1 MRRDPQL
8 FAIRPDALLSRPVH
22 QATIPSTPDPTP
34 SPREHPA
41 EIRKPEAGTRGGHA
55 PHPTM
60 PRPGGRLSR
69 AVGPVATRRCF
80 VVRTVRRLPGGR
92 RCRLVPR
99 WRIRVP
105 TRPDGTDREPS
116 LHLAP
121 GHAGCRLRSKTS
133 AETLNSLERRQGVPR
148 KNHRRSAMLHRAF
161 NVAGGRWNRHGAP
174 APRRL
179 PEASTGRPSWRG
191 SRPVPNAPRAT
202 SSTLFP
208 IIAGVPP
215 PESPGAAPRRAIHC
229 RPTEIPANG
238 RAFPAPAKARCR
250 SPAGSLRQTAIERV
264 PIPSF

>member
-22 QATIPSTPDPTP
+22 KATIPSTPDPTP

-69 AVGPVATRRCF
+69 AVGPVATRRCS
-80 VVRTVRRLPGGR
+80 VVRAVRRLTNGCPDAGSASR
-92 RCRLVPR
+92 H
-99 WRIRVP
+99 VP
-105 TRPDGTDREPS
+105 TAPTESRRSTSPPVTPSAGSAPRGRPTCLTRP
-116 LHLAP
+116 
-121 GHAGCRLRSKTS
+121 RT
-133 AETLNSLERRQGVPR
+133 RQGVPR